1 MFTSLRRWHST
12 NVGLVT
18 EQDRV
23 DMPPVAPALLVDV
36 SKEVASE
43 FGPLQTILE
52 ELSVIN
58 ADRDVSL
65 RPPQQNRT

>member
-1 MFTSLRRWHST
+1 
-12 NVGLVT
+12 
-18 EQDRV
+18 
-23 DMPPVAPALLVDV
+23 MPPVAPALLVDV